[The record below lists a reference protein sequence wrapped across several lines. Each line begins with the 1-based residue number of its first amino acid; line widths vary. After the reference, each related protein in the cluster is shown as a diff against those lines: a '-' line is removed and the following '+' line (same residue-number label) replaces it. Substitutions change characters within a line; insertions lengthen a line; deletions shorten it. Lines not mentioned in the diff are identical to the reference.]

1 MIVKNP
7 VQFRK
12 NIVLTLDKIINDT
25 SISSNVEKGIFNY
38 AIRESKIRKV
48 IRKWD
53 NEYFVIIYSDKLR
66 TTIMNLDERCLNR
79 LKNKEC
85 KPHEIVFMNHQE
97 LKPEKWKKLIDD
109 KIARDKSKYEDTASG
124 ATDEF
129 KCGRCKQRK
138 CSFYQMQTRSADE
151 PMTTYVTCLNCGKN
165 WKC

>member
-1 MIVKNP
+1 MIVTNPINFRNNIVKNLNKY
-7 VQFRK
+7 FNDDTIST
-12 NIVLTLDKIINDT
+12 NI
-25 SISSNVEKGIFNY
+25 EKGIFNY
-38 AIRESKIRKV
+38 TVREAKIRKV

-53 NEYFVIIYSDKLR
+53 NEYFVIIYKDKLHTLIR
-66 TTIMNLDERCLNR
+66 NLNSELIQRVI
-79 LKNKEC
+79 NKEC
-85 KPHEIVFMNHQE
+85 KPHDIVFLNHQE
-97 LKPEKWKKLIDD
+97 LNPQIWKKMISD